1 MSMSRKLRKIHP
13 TDSDKVSDCEGS
25 DTKASSEREQ
35 ESETHKVE
43 HRDFGGTVSESV
55 AEILKRIPVLQPDS
69 DALRQETLDARRES
83 HAGEPAAS
91 SESEKQER
99 LEETRMQA
107 AGTAHKIK
115 PVDSIR
121 ESINQDGAV
130 LLDIKQ
136 GLCFSMNPV
145 GSRIWEM
152 MKKECS
158 LEQIAGALEL
168 EFQVPRSQV
177 EADIAAFVGEL
188 RKSNLIEPDSPAEQG
203 KGSWIS
209 KLIQLRTFRRS

>member
-1 MSMSRKLRKIHP
+1 MGMSRKPRKIHP
-13 TDSDKVSDCEGS
+13 TDSEQVSDREGS

-43 HRDFGGTVSESV
+43 NRVFGGTVSESV
-55 AEILKRIPVLQPDS
+55 TEILNRILVLQPNS
-69 DALRQETLDARRES
+69 DASRRETLDARPES
-83 HAGEPAAS
+83 HGGEPAAS

-107 AGTAHKIK
+107 AGVAHKIK
-115 PVDSIR
+115 PVDSVR
-121 ESINQDGAV
+121 ETINQDGAV

-152 MKKECS
+152 TKKEYS
-158 LEQIAGALEL
+158 LEQIASALES
-168 EFQVPRSQV
+168 EFQVPRSQI
-177 EADIAAFVGEL
+177 EEDIGAFIDEL
-188 RKSNLIEPDSPAEQG
+188 RKRNLIQSDETGREEKAG
-203 KGSWIS
+203 WIS
-209 KLIQLRTFRRS
+209 RLVKLRKPGQS